1 MDWKKVKP
9 YSFEEFWEHIQHS
22 PQFMN
27 YQHVTYRG
35 KILDFPSEPG
45 KGSTPWLF
53 LEYLKD
59 ANYGYEDRMYRVGVY
74 VSAMNFIT
82 YHGDFFR
89 KKGLI
94 LPTEDGDKHTQMLRQ
109 ELLQAVHYFVT
120 HNAPHGELN
129 VGDVHPKAV
138 LKLANAFRDALEVLF
153 KSREKRERS

>member
-74 VSAMNFIT
+74 TSAMDFIS
-82 YHGDFFR
+82 YHRDLFR
-89 KKGLI
+89 KKKLI
-94 LPTEDGDKHTQMLRQ
+94 FQGEDHTQMLSQ
-109 ELLQAVHYFVT
+109 ELLRAVHYFVT
-120 HNAPHGELN
+120 QNGPHGTLN

-138 LKLANAFRDALEVLF
+138 LKLVNAFRDAQKVLS
-153 KSREKRERS
+153 KSRERRERS